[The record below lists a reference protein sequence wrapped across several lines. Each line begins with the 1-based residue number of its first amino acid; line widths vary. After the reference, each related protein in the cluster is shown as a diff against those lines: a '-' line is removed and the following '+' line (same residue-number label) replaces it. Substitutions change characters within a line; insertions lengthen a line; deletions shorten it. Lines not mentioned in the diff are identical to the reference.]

1 MFFHVK
7 RRLTIPLLETDSLH
21 REPFTVLLHALDL
34 TSAAF
39 CTRHLPQR
47 PRVRPLVQRATVRLS
62 TARPRQAMLRPHFC
76 DSCDEGQNTR
86 PARAEADPACPG
98 GAPGPALP
106 AEGVPAGCRSP
117 SPPPRTPL
125 SPVFL
130 EPVAPGAPPQP
141 EPDPE
146 AASPGPRSPAG
157 ARPPRPH
164 PPVQS
169 FKANLA
175 DCGGVT
181 VRGGRG
187 PSRPSSP
194 LGWEPV

>member
-7 RRLTIPLLETDSLH
+7 RRLTIPLLETESLH
-21 REPFTVLLHALDL
+21 REPFTVLLRALDL

-47 PRVRPLVQRATVRLS
+47 PRVRPLVQRVTVRLS

-98 GAPGPALP
+98 GAPSPALP
-106 AEGVPAGCRSP
+106 AEGVPAQGQRQRAPAGCRSP

-130 EPVAPGAPPQP
+130 EPVAPGAPLQP

-146 AASPGPRSPAG
+146 APSPGPRSPAG
-157 ARPPRPH
+157 ARPPPAPPGPEFQGRP
-164 PPVQS
+164 
-169 FKANLA
+169 
-175 DCGGVT
+175 G
-181 VRGGRG
+181 
-187 PSRPSSP
+187 
-194 LGWEPV
+194 

>member
-21 REPFTVLLHALDL
+21 REPFTVLFRALDL
-34 TSAAF
+34 TSTAF

-86 PARAEADPACPG
+86 PARAKADPACPG

-106 AEGVPAGCRSP
+106 AEGAPAGCRSP

-130 EPVAPGAPPQP
+130 EPVTPGSPRHPPRASQP

-157 ARPPRPH
+157 ARPPPAPPGPEFQGRP
-164 PPVQS
+164 
-169 FKANLA
+169 
-175 DCGGVT
+175 G
-181 VRGGRG
+181 
-187 PSRPSSP
+187 
-194 LGWEPV
+194 